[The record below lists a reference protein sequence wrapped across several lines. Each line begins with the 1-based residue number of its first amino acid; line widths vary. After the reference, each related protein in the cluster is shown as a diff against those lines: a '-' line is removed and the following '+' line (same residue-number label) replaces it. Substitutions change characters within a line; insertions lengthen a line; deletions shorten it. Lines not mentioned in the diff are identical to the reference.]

1 MADFGVRS
9 VIRESLVGDR
19 LGLEVKAVTP
29 SIIRESLVGDRLGLD
44 SKAITPSIIRE
55 TIAAERPS
63 FGAAR
68 VVAEYLIKQPA
79 LVIPTIMREILTDGY
94 TASVLIEQA
103 AFAGNLATLALPVRP
118 ASEVQSI
125 TSNRQVS
132 NKVVQSYVDNDFA
145 WSLTRATQVYNVAL
159 TARVEALP
167 ISDVSAAQSVSVVS
181 QRAELGAYAL
191 PGELWSR
198 TSAAQVISLVV
209 ISTEIPYVPPSGAYA
224 PHVTNI
230 AVVASDPMPLPTSP
244 VYAAQ
249 SVNAAIVANV
259 EPLPI
264 SATTVSQSVSVVVTA
279 ADPSAPVSMTR
290 SAAVRSQVVHEWQ
303 GPDPRVGA
311 VIAGQTFTLAVGA
324 TVMDPLV
331 GAVIAGQ
338 YISKAVLGADYPPV
352 EGLVALYVPQVGSVA
367 VTDSLYTPA
376 SAVQSASAYAFAN
389 TMFSQQAPAAFY
401 PDPDDMYQAAA
412 GWFSPQAVGLAT
424 QRRPLSWP
432 LSQTPTA
439 QVLQNVTQRTP
450 YPSPEEMLQF
460 GVTTRLAV
468 EQVAC
473 VADYPSTVL
482 PDSDATVTLAI
493 EQVASV
499 AEYPP
504 AGTLYASIS
513 ASLTVEQVAS
523 SAEYADKGAVLSHVA
538 APLVTELVASV
549 AVFGDKDAVVSYAT
563 GSQVVQQVTS
573 VAAYLSKDDPQS
585 FAVAGLIVG
594 QAASVAEYPAKANV
608 GSALTATLSVAQVMS
623 RDLSL
628 YGFPAPPRRRRP
640 LVIARFVWN

>member
-9 VIRESLVGDR
+9 VVRETLVGDR
-19 LGLEVKAVTP
+19 LGLESKATVR
-29 SIIRESLVGDRLGLD
+29 SVVRETLVGDRLGLD
-44 SKAITPSIIRE
+44 SKAIIPSIVRE
-55 TIAAERPS
+55 TLSSEPPS
-63 FGAAR
+63 FGVAR
-68 VVAEYLIKQPA
+68 VIAEYLIKQPA
-79 LVIPTIMREILTDGY
+79 LAIPSIVRELLTDGY

-103 AFAGNLATLALPVRP
+103 AFAGNLATLALPVQP
-118 ASEVQSI
+118 ASQVQSI
-125 TSNRQVS
+125 TGNRQVS
-132 NKVVQSYVDNDFA
+132 NKVVQSYVDNDLP
-145 WSLTRATQVYNVAL
+145 WSLSRATQVYNVAL

-167 ISDVSAAQSVSVVS
+167 ISDVSAAQSVSAVS

-198 TSAAQVISLVV
+198 TSAAQVVSLVV
-209 ISTEIPYVPPSGAYA
+209 ISTDIPYIPPIGAYV

-249 SVNAAIVANV
+249 SVNTAVVANV

-264 SATTVSQSVSVVVTA
+264 SATTVPQSVSVVVTA
-279 ADPSAPVSMTR
+279 ADPSAPISVTR

-311 VIAGQTFTLAVGA
+311 VITGQAFTLAIGA
-324 TVMDPLV
+324 TVMDQLV

-352 EGLVALYVPQVGSVA
+352 EGLVALYVPQVSSIAVA
-367 VTDSLYTPA
+367 DSIYPSPGDL
-376 SAVQSASAYAFAN
+376 QSLSYYAFAN

-401 PDPDDMYQAAA
+401 PDPDDIYQASI
-412 GWFSPQAVGLAT
+412 GWFAPQVSKLAT
-424 QRRPLSWP
+424 QRSPLSWP
-432 LSQTPTA
+432 LSPTPVP
-439 QVLQNVTQRTP
+439 QVMQSVTQNTY
-450 YPSPEEMLQF
+450 YPPLDEVQQQ
-460 GVTTRLAV
+460 GVTSRLVV

-482 PDSDATVTLAI
+482 PDSDATVTLAV
-493 EQVASV
+493 EQVAAV
-499 AEYPP
+499 ADYPP

-513 ASLTVEQVAS
+513 ASLAVEQVAA
-523 SAEYADKGAVLSHVA
+523 SAEYADKGAVLSSVSSS
-538 APLVTELVASV
+538 LVTELVASV

-563 GSQVVQQVTS
+563 GSQVIQQVTS
-573 VAAYLSKDDPQS
+573 VAAYLDKDSPQS

-594 QAASVAEYPAKANV
+594 QVASVAEYPAKANV
-608 GSALTATLSVAQVMS
+608 GSALTASLSVAQVMT

-628 YGFPAPPRRRRP
+628 YGFPPPPRRRRP
-640 LVIARFVWN
+640 VVIARYVWS